1 MELFPEGELLD
12 IESVE
17 LVICDNNEACLA
29 DLVVGQEANDLS
41 VVVQSEIDE
50 IERHGSVGGSVPP
63 KALEESPSEHH
74 NLVQLPVVVPTS
86 VGGIKSSS
94 NGGTADNNLDTPC
107 GDDAMPDRHPKDNE
121 LKNHCALDDSIISE
135 ELGGERCMREDV
147 SKTNFISSNEV
158 DNFLSK
164 DYCEVDKGGEP
175 IDSSAHHSVQLRRS
189 KRHATRNNS
198 TKDESKQVASNSPKG
213 GDSYIEQTWNKD
225 CDDCDFSYGKEC
237 PNHKIQSISDKPVPS
252 RAWATL
258 PGAYLMITKVSTN
271 TGGGKGHGVFARK
284 TIPKRT
290 QFGPVEGV
298 IQSKNDH
305 TAVRHKLEL
314 LVESENGEMRLLDV
328 SDENSSN
335 WMRFVRTA
343 KNFKDINLIL
353 SQQGHSL
360 YFTTTRLIHPREELL
375 VWYSLPYAQRRG
387 LPILTSVSQEKKVK
401 EEIENWPC
409 FECNDKFHTSEQ
421 LQKHL
426 NDVHDQSDDGSPPR
440 TRSRQSSLSAR
451 RKSDRISGEYKC
463 QTCNRTFPRNYS
475 LKRHLVLHTGEK
487 KYSCNICGLQFS
499 HPYNKDRHFKK
510 HLRKV
515 EDVQVNGKDLS
526 DSSKS
531 GSERTPNEWLCIHCS
546 LSFDSPSVL
555 SLHTL
560 EHAAENLEGNLESEE
575 TKDWEEAADIILAF
589 ASSSVSGKK
598 LAADFAIKTLHC
610 PQCKQNFP
618 SKKELI
624 IHASAHGTIR
634 RSRGALNPSKPHK
647 CELCY
652 KAFASEDRL
661 QKHMLVHGTEESKP
675 LQCDVCYKRF
685 LNNSALACHIKVHTE
700 EKTFE
705 CPICREI
712 FYQVLA
718 LKEHVH
724 VHCHEGVFTCPHC
737 GKVCEDYNL
746 IRKHVRTFHS
756 DRRFP
761 CSVCEKVFPRP
772 DKLKLHMLRHSDHRE
787 FLCANCG
794 KQFKRKDKLKEHM
807 KRMHSPER
815 EAKLSAKP
823 ARPPNKKKFVPK
835 VSPTDYQRFIYK
847 CHACLVG
854 FKRRGMLVNHLAKR
868 HPDVSPDTVP
878 ELNLPIL
885 KTTRDYYC
893 QYCEKVYKSSSKRKA
908 HILKNHPGAELPMS
922 NRKKGGTMET
932 LGFHNPS
939 YSQTVG
945 SITTHAHNCNW
956 CHKQYASKPK
966 LLQHQRK
973 KHLDLLPQSQQVPRT
988 LRTDCVD
995 SPASVSDGKYLS
1007 GQDETHVI
1015 HLQDG
1020 DTITSDVN
1028 MSVEYETTTVE
1039 KLRDYPEGGILIDPL
1054 SMKSIKAAGDE
1065 NGAADLLAQAMSEL
1079 AETQTEYRLFSGSE
1093 HYFKIIHTTPAHIMV
1108 APTESLPPSPCP
1120 SPSAMVETVASS
1132 DALTLEANPPISAL
1146 LTPSTL
1152 STHPP
1157 STPEAAV
1164 ATDSSSSC
1172 CSSSSS
1178 LSSLTSTSSSIAMT
1192 TASPMAT
1199 YLTPVSVSVSSSTLA
1214 IEPSQLQHILTCS
1227 PTFPTNTLPLT
1238 TSVSPSPSVLPR
1250 TWAATYTSYT
1260 AR

>member
-17 LVICDNNEACLA
+17 LVICDNNESCLA
-29 DLVVGQEANDLS
+29 DLVVGQEANELS
-41 VVVQSEIDE
+41 VVVQREVVDE
-50 IERHGSVGGSVPP
+50 IERNEGSQTFQPMVESTTSSGSN
-63 KALEESPSEHH
+63 SIM
-74 NLVQLPVVVPTS
+74 QLPVVVPSCLGSIKTVS
-86 VGGIKSSS
+86 LGGMASS
-94 NGGTADNNLDTPC
+94 NMDIPCTANAVPGKTSQVCLE
-107 GDDAMPDRHPKDNE
+107 KDQYP
-121 LKNHCALDDSIISE
+121 LDDSIIAE
-135 ELGGERCMREDV
+135 ELDTG
-147 SKTNFISSNEV
+147 
-158 DNFLSK
+158 
-164 DYCEVDKGGEP
+164 
-175 IDSSAHHSVQLRRS
+175 
-189 KRHATRNNS
+189 
-198 TKDESKQVASNSPKG
+198 
-213 GDSYIEQTWNKD
+213 

-237 PNHKIQSISDKPVPS
+237 SNHKIQTISDKPVPS

-258 PGAYLMITKVSTN
+258 PAAYLMITKVSSEN
-271 TGGGKGHGVFARK
+271 GEKENGVFARK

-298 IQSKNDH
+298 INSKEAENIC
-305 TAVRHKLEL
+305 HKLDL
-314 LVESENGEMRLLDV
+314 LVENEHGEMLRLDV

-335 WMRFVRTA
+335 WMRFVRPA
-343 KNFKDINLIL
+343 KFFKDINVIL

-387 LPILTSVSQEKKVK
+387 LHMLLPNQDEKKMV
-401 EEIENWPC
+401 EDTENSWPC
-409 FECNDKFHTSEQ
+409 FECNDRFLSSEE
-421 LQKHL
+421 LQRHL
-426 NDVHDQSDDGSPPR
+426 NEHEQCEDGKSTKTRTKQSNM
-440 TRSRQSSLSAR
+440 TLR
-451 RKSDRISGEYKC
+451 RKNMKRVASPEYRC
-463 QTCNRTFPRNYS
+463 QTCNRIFPRNYS

-487 KYSCNICGLQFS
+487 RYSCNICGLQFS

-510 HLRKV
+510 HHKKV
-515 EDVQVNGKDLS
+515 EEGILNGKTFSDLM
-526 DSSKS
+526 KN
-531 GSERTPNEWLCIHCS
+531 GSAGITSREWLCIHCN

-560 EHAAENLEGNLESEE
+560 AHAAENLEVDETESNLKREE
-575 TKDWEEAADIILAF
+575 TSKMGQSLPYSDLNVPNRKSMEHGGDDNAGSL
-589 ASSSVSGKK
+589 
-598 LAADFAIKTLHC
+598 LC
-610 PQCKQNFP
+610 PQCKLEFLTR
-618 SKKELI
+618 KELI
-624 IHASAHGTIR
+624 LHASGHGTFR
-634 RSRGALNPSKPHK
+634 RCRGSLNPAKPHK
-647 CELCY
+647 CDLCY

-675 LQCDVCYKRF
+675 LQCEVCLKRF

-705 CPICREI
+705 CPICREV

-724 VHCHEGVFTCPHC
+724 VHCHHGVFTCPHC
-737 GKVCEDYNL
+737 AKVFDEYSL
-746 IRKHVRTFHS
+746 IRKHIRAFHS
-756 DRRFP
+756 ERKHKCSFCGKLFP
-761 CSVCEKVFPRP
+761 TM
-772 DKLKLHMLRHSDHRE
+772 DKLKTHMLRHSDHRE

-815 EAKLSAKP
+815 EAKLSSKP
-823 ARPPNKKKFVPK
+823 ARPPNKKKFIPK

-847 CHACLVG
+847 CHSCLVG

-922 NRKKGGTMET
+922 NRKKGGMSET
-932 LGFHNPS
+932 LGFPNPT

-945 SITTHAHNCNW
+945 SITTHAHNCTW

-988 LRTDCVD
+988 TRIDSAD
-995 SPASVSDGKYLS
+995 SPMSSVEGKFLSSSDEGH
-1007 GQDETHVI
+1007 HVI
-1015 HLQDG
+1015 HMQDG
-1020 DTITSDVN
+1020 EASDVN
-1028 MSVEYETTTVE
+1028 VSVEYEISPTE
-1039 KLRDYPEGGILIDPL
+1039 KLRDYQDTGIIIDASSL
-1054 SMKSIKAAGDE
+1054 KHTLKAASED
-1065 NGAADLLAQAMSEL
+1065 NGIGSADLLVQAMSEL
-1079 AETQTEYRLFSGSE
+1079 TENPTEYRLFSSSE
-1093 HYFKIIHTTPAHIMV
+1093 HYFKIIHTAPTHIMV
-1108 APTESLPPSPCP
+1108 ASTESLPLSPCP
-1120 SPSAMVETVASS
+1120 SPVVVASS
-1132 DALTLEANPPISAL
+1132 IPSPETGSGGGMAIQSSPSNGGTLLTNPPNAL
-1146 LTPSTL
+1146 LVHDP
-1152 STHPP
+1152 THD
-1157 STPEAAV
+1157 AAT
-1164 ATDSSSSC
+1164 ADSS

-1178 LSSLTSTSSSIAMT
+1178 LSSSSTMTSSNSSNVST
-1192 TASPMAT
+1192 F
-1199 YLTPVSVSVSSSTLA
+1199 LTPVSVSVSSSLSMETS
-1214 IEPSQLQHILTCS
+1214 SQLQHILTCS
-1227 PTFPTNTLPLT
+1227 PTYATTALPPT
-1238 TSVSPSPSVLPR
+1238 SPSPSVLPR